1 MMLKDMAFLECKFMR
16 GDRMFKKI
24 LIANR
29 GEIAVRVIQT
39 CKEMG
44 IKTVAVYSEADKRA
58 LHVLEADQAVF
69 LGPSDPS
76 QSYLDMDKIIGA
88 ARVTGAQ
95 AIHPGYGFLSE
106 NHEFAERCVRDDIVF
121 IGPPARAI
129 KEMGDKIK
137 SRQIMKDG
145 GVPVT
150 PGFTRGDRSMD
161 AIQTKAQEIGYPV
174 LIKATAGGGG
184 KGIRVV
190 NTPEELPE
198 AWESAAREAK
208 NAFGNDEVYLEKFFL
223 RARHIEFQ
231 ILADH
236 FGKTIHLLEREC
248 SIQRRHQKIIE
259 ETPSPA
265 VTPELREAMGRAA
278 VAAAKAAGYTNA
290 GTVEFLLDD
299 QNRYYFLE
307 MNTRLQV
314 EHPITEMIT
323 GVDLVRQQLEIAAG
337 NPLTLDQE
345 DIQARGHA
353 IECRIYAED
362 PENNFFPSPG
372 NISFFKEPTGSGI
385 RNDCGV
391 YSGCTVPVEYDPI
404 LSKLTAHGETR
415 EHAIAKMTRALRSY
429 IVLGVRIPVDFLLDV
444 LASLPFE
451 RGEVFTSFIAT
462 HFADWKPGQTN
473 RDLACLAFIVDELT
487 GAQRQTRGMGTGTD
501 APTPFQTLGSW
512 TV

>member
-1 MMLKDMAFLECKFMR
+1 
-16 GDRMFKKI
+16 MFKKI

-39 CKEMG
+39 CKDMG
-44 IKTVAVYSEADKRA
+44 IKTVAVFSEADSKA
-58 LHVLEADQAVF
+58 LHVLEADEAVG

-76 QSYLDMDKIIGA
+76 QSYLDMDKIIRA
-88 ARVTGAQ
+88 AKATGAQ

-106 NHEFAERCVRDDIVF
+106 NHEFVERCTQAGVVF
-121 IGPPARAI
+121 IGPTAQAI
-129 KEMGDKIK
+129 LQMGDKIT
-137 SRQIMKDG
+137 SRKIMVDS

-150 PGFTRGDRSMD
+150 PGFTSGNHSLDEM
-161 AIQTKAQEIGYPV
+161 KAKADEVGYPV

-184 KGIRVV
+184 KGIRIV

-198 AWESAAREAK
+198 ACKSASREAK
-208 NAFGNDEVYLEKFFL
+208 NAFGNDEVYLEKFFT

-231 ILADH
+231 VLADH

-265 VTPELREAMGRAA
+265 VTPQLRKEMGRAA
-278 VAAAKAAGYTNA
+278 VAAATAAGYTNA

-323 GVDLVRQQLEIAAG
+323 GIDIVRQQIEIAAG
-337 NPLTLDQE
+337 NPLTLDQA
-345 DIQARGHA
+345 DIVARGHA

-362 PENNFFPSPG
+362 PENDFFPSPG
-372 NISFFKEPTGSGI
+372 TLAFFKEPTGPGI

-404 LSKLTAHGETR
+404 LSKLTAHGENR
-415 EHAIAKMTRALRSY
+415 SQAIAKMTKALKSY
-429 IVLGVRIPVDFLLDV
+429 IVLGVRTPIDFLIDV
-444 LASLPFE
+444 LASSPFE
-451 RGEVFTSFIAT
+451 QGEVFTNFIDT
-462 HFADWKPGQTN
+462 HFSQWKPGQKN
-473 RDLACLAFIVDELT
+473 RDLACLAFMVAELT
-487 GAQRQTRGMGTGTD
+487 QGQTRVKNTRTE
-501 APTPFQTLGSW
+501 AATPFQTLGNW
-512 TV
+512 KL

>member
-1 MMLKDMAFLECKFMR
+1 MMFKDTASLECKFMR
-16 GDRMFKKI
+16 GEMMFKKI

-44 IKTVAVYSEADKRA
+44 IKTVAVFSEADRTA

-69 LGPSDPS
+69 LGPSDPG
-76 QSYLDMDKIIGA
+76 QSYLDMDKIIEA
-88 ARVTGAQ
+88 ARATGAQ

-106 NHEFAERCVRDDIVF
+106 NHEFAELCVRNDIVF

-129 KEMGDKIK
+129 REMGDKIK

-150 PGFTRGDRSMD
+150 PGFTRGDRSME
-161 AIQTKAQEIGYPV
+161 AMQTKAKEIGFPV

-198 AWESAAREAK
+198 TWESAAREAK
-208 NAFGNDEVYLEKFFL
+208 NAFGNDEVYVEKFFP

-231 ILADH
+231 VLADH

-314 EHPITEMIT
+314 EHPITEMTT
-323 GVDLVRQQLEIAAG
+323 GVDLVRQQVEIAAG
-337 NPLTLDQE
+337 NRLTLDQG
-345 DIQARGHA
+345 DIKARGHA

-372 NISFFKEPTGSGI
+372 TVSFFKEPTGPGI
-385 RNDCGV
+385 RNDCGI

-404 LSKLTAHGETR
+404 LSKLTTHGETR
-415 EHAIAKMTRALRSY
+415 DQAIAKMTRALRSY
-429 IVLGVRIPVDFLLDV
+429 IVLGVRTPVDFLLDV
-444 LASLPFE
+444 LASPPFE

-462 HFADWKPGQTN
+462 HFADWKPGQGN
-473 RDLACLAFIVDELT
+473 RDLACLAFVIDELT
-487 GAQRQTRGMGTGTD
+487 RAQRQTTGMRTGTD
-501 APTPFQTLGSW
+501 APTPFQTLGNWSI
-512 TV
+512 